1 MDDLISR
8 AEAIKAM
15 YELEQD
21 DIETYGVKIPE
32 GFDGERAAEALNCLP
47 NLAPIEMTGRWLVD
61 TDCEGKTRT
70 CTCDLC
76 GYKTGKYTWKNP
88 NYCANCGARMIK
100 EFEIDG

>member
-32 GFDGERAAEALNCLP
+32 GFDGERAGIALFDLPPAKPYEKLRAE
-47 NLAPIEMTGRWLVD
+47 IVD
-61 TDCEGKTRT
+61 LKKAHLIHFVSPESLIDVVCEII
-70 CTCDLC
+70 D
-76 GYKTGKYTWKNP
+76 KYR
-88 NYCANCGARMIK
+88 G
-100 EFEIDG
+100 E